1 MKTLESFIIP
11 QLENQGKFHLDH
23 NPQTCGYPDW
33 AFAKTTTHRRKET
46 AGRTKEQEREDR
58 LKSVVIPYVAGVSEK
73 VIFNKQ
79 HFPVFSKPSHTLSQ
93 RLVPPKDPSAHGQKR
108 NLVYAVKR
116 SDGCSDRSIGES
128 KQPVNKRM
136 SQHRRANSSG
146 LNSAVFLHLKK
157 EGRSFLLTRRHTVYA
172 AGVIRSG
179 PWTVN
184 SPGCPSSGATHTLS
198 SFPLLITSHDN

>member
-146 LNSAVFLHLKK
+146 LVMAVFLDLKK
-157 EGRSFLLTRRHTVYA
+157 GT
-172 AGVIRSG
+172 
-179 PWTVN
+179 N
-184 SPGCPSSGATHTLS
+184 
-198 SFPLLITSHDN
+198 